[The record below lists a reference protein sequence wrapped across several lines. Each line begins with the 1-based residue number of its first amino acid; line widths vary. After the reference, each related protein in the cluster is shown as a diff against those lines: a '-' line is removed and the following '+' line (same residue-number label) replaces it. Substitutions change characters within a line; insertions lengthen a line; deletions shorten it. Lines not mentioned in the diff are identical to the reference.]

1 MSATKAAGPSPAMFD
16 TVLVANRG
24 EIAVRVIRTLR
35 RLGVR
40 SVAVYSDA
48 DADARHVREADTAVR
63 IGPAPAAESYLSI
76 ERLLEAAARTGAQA
90 VHPGY
95 GFLAENGTFARA
107 CADAGLAFIG
117 PPAGAIELMGDKIRA
132 KETVRTAGVPV
143 VPGSSGSGLTDD
155 QLTAAARE
163 IGMPV
168 LLKPSAGGGG
178 KGMRLVRDE
187 ALLADEIAAARRE
200 ARGAFGDDTLLV
212 ERWIDRPR
220 HIEIQVLAD
229 GQGHAVHLGEREC
242 SLQRRHQ
249 KIIEEAP
256 SPLLDEAT
264 RSRMGEAA
272 VAAAR
277 SCGYV
282 GAGTVEFIVP
292 GDDPSAYCFMEM
304 NTRLQVEH
312 PVTELTVSVGGRT
325 GLDLVE
331 WQLRVAAG
339 EPLPFGQDDIAF
351 AGHAVEARICAET
364 ARAAADGRVDFLPS
378 AGTVLALDEPEGE
391 GVRVDSGL
399 SAGTEVGTVYDPM
412 LAKVI
417 AHGPDR
423 PTALRRL
430 RAALGSL
437 TVLGVDT
444 NTGFLRRLAAHPA
457 VASGELDTGLV
468 DRAAAQLIPAAVPEE
483 VYAAAALLRQAAL
496 EPAAPRGGG
505 SGGRPE
511 PGGSALGGPAAD
523 VWVDPFS
530 VPTGWRLGAEPA
542 WTVHR
547 LRVAGHPPVTV
558 RVRGRAHDAEVRIER
573 ADATPATT
581 GSTARPGGTPAA
593 AEATARPSGPQGAGQ
608 GAPETPATGRTDEP
622 QNTATEPTR
631 PTDTGEGNTETPTT
645 GRTDEPQGTAA
656 EPTRPTG
663 TGEGGAAV
671 LAIRT
676 SPNSTVTGASA
687 RIPEA
692 EADERAA
699 AHFAAADR
707 RPGGA
712 REAAGTAPRAADPRP
727 AADAGAGAGTA
738 PARAGA
744 DAAWRPAADADAG
757 ADPGGAG
764 MRARLIALDEGS
776 VLLDLGGVT
785 HRFRHAGHGASHWLG
800 RDGDAWRVVGH
811 DPVEEALRGGAAAA
825 HAGELTA
832 PMPGTVTVVKAAVGE
847 EVTAGQGLLVV
858 EAMKMEHLISAPHDG
873 TVTELEVTPGSTVAM
888 DQLLAVVTPHE
899 PQESEER
906 ER

>member
-1 MSATKAAGPSPAMFD
+1 MFD

-63 IGPAPAAESYLSI
+63 IGPAAAAESYLSI
-76 ERLLEAAARTGAQA
+76 GRLLEAAARTGAGA

-95 GFLAENGTFARA
+95 GFLAENAAFARA
-107 CADAGLAFIG
+107 CADAGLVFIG

-132 KETVRTAGVPV
+132 KETVRAAGVPV
-143 VPGSSGSGLTDD
+143 VPGSSGSGLTDA
-155 QLTAAARE
+155 QLIDAARE
-163 IGMPV
+163 IGTPV

-229 GQGHAVHLGEREC
+229 GHGQVIHLGEREC

-256 SPLLDEAT
+256 SPLLDETT
-264 RSRMGEAA
+264 RALMGEAA
-272 VAAAR
+272 VQAAR

-292 GDDPSAYCFMEM
+292 GADPSAYCFMEM

-312 PVTELTVSVGGRT
+312 PVTELIT

-339 EPLPFGQDDIAF
+339 EPLPCGQDGIAF
-351 AGHAVEARICAET
+351 DGHAVEARICAET
-364 ARAAADGRVDFLPS
+364 ARVAGDGRVDFLPS
-378 AGTVLALDEPEGE
+378 AGPVLALDEPVGE

-399 SAGTEVGTVYDPM
+399 STGTEVGTVYDPM

-430 RAALGSL
+430 RGALGSL

-444 NTGFLRRLAAHPA
+444 NTGFLRRLAAHPE
-457 VASGELDTGLV
+457 VASGDLDTGLV
-468 DRAAAQLIPAAVPEE
+468 ERAAASLLPATIPDE

-496 EPAAPRGGG
+496 EP
-505 SGGRPE
+505 
-511 PGGSALGGPAAD
+511 SAED
-523 VWVDPFS
+523 VWLDPFS
-530 VPTGWRLGAEPA
+530 VPTGWRLGADPA

-547 LRVAGHPPVTV
+547 LRIPGHDPVTV
-558 RVRGRAHDAEVRIER
+558 RVRGRAREAELRIEH
-573 ADATPATT
+573 A
-581 GSTARPGGTPAA
+581 
-593 AEATARPSGPQGAGQ
+593 
-608 GAPETPATGRTDEP
+608 
-622 QNTATEPTR
+622 
-631 PTDTGEGNTETPTT
+631 
-645 GRTDEPQGTAA
+645 
-656 EPTRPTG
+656 
-663 TGEGGAAV
+663 
-671 LAIRT
+671 
-676 SPNSTVTGASA
+676 
-687 RIPEA
+687 
-692 EADERAA
+692 
-699 AHFAAADR
+699 AAADR
-707 RPGGA
+707 DSGPTDA
-712 REAAGTAPRAADPRP
+712 PQSGT
-727 AADAGAGAGTA
+727 G
-738 PARAGA
+738 
-744 DAAWRPAADADAG
+744 W
-757 ADPGGAG
+757 
-764 MRARLIALDEGS
+764 RARLIALDDGS
-776 VLLDLGGVT
+776 VLLDLDGVT
-785 HRFRHAGHGASHWLG
+785 HRFRHVADGASHWLG
-800 RDGDAWRVVGH
+800 RGGDVWRVAGH
-811 DPVEEALRGGAAAA
+811 DPIEEALRGGAATA

-832 PMPGTVTVVKAAVGE
+832 PMPGTVTVVKAAVGD

-888 DQLLAVVTPHE
+888 DQLLAVVAPHE
-899 PQESEER
+899 TEER
-906 ER
+906 E